1 MAACPHC
8 GKELD
13 MSPRH
18 PAPWWKYDPGPSANL
33 GCGTLI
39 LIAIIVAMF
48 SSRSAES
55 VARLEQ
61 EVRNLQ
67 EKIDGLGEGIER
79 LLPPAGNDLRGYDLR
94 LMSWGDGSG
103 VPASGKK
110 LVILG
115 IDNDSRLH
123 IRSFDAEGKLSDTDE
138 TKLPPAQAGA
148 IAALKQRISGL
159 LLKHVLTSAEA
170 IQLQRDLTSILD
182 QTSPAQRGD
191 LQNRAP

>member
-13 MSPRH
+13 TSPRRQV
-18 PAPWWKYDPGPSANL
+18 PWWKYDPGPTANL

-48 SSRSAES
+48 SSRSTES
-55 VARLEQ
+55 LARLEQ

-67 EKIDGLGEGIER
+67 DKIDGLGEGIES
-79 LLPPAGNDLRGYDLR
+79 LLPPAGNDLRGYDLQ

-103 VPASGKK
+103 LPASGKK

-115 IDNDSRLH
+115 IDNNGRLR
-123 IRSFDAEGKLSDTDE
+123 IRSFDADGKLTDTEE
-138 TKLPPAQAGA
+138 TKLPPAQTGA
-148 IAALKQRISGL
+148 IAALKQRIPGL
-159 LLKHVLTSAEA
+159 LPTHVLTSAEA
-170 IQLQRDLTSILD
+170 SQLQRDLTSILG
-182 QTSPAQRGD
+182 QTPPAKRGD